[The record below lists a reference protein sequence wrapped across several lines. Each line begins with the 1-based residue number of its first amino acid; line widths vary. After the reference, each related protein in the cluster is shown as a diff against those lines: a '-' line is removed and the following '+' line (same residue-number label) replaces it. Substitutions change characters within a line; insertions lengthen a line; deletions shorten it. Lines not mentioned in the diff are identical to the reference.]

1 MVEAAADVTS
11 TGGLRGDDGVCVRGG
26 RSSADSIAQIRHR

>member
-11 TGGLRGDDGVCVRGG
+11 TGGLRGDDGVCVRGCL
-26 RSSADSIAQIRHR
+26 SSQIV